1 MLMLTLPIFY
11 PIAMSLGFDPIWY
24 GIMLVLNMEVA
35 LLTPPVGLNVYV
47 LKGVVDQYG
56 VRVED
61 IFKGVIPFVVI
72 LLISMVLLQIWP
84 QIALWL
90 PSTMN

>member
-1 MLMLTLPIFY
+1 MVLLL
-11 PIAMSLGFDPIWY
+11 IWY

-47 LKGVVDQYG
+47 LKGVVDPFG

-61 IFKGVIPFVVI
+61 IFKGVVPFVAI

-84 QIALWL
+84 EIALWL
-90 PSTMN
+90 PSTMH